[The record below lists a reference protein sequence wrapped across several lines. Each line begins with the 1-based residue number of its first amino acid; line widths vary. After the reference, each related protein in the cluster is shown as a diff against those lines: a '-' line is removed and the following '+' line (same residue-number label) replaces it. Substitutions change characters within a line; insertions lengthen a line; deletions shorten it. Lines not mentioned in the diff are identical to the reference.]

1 MKYLKELEYYRAFHE
16 RTRFIK
22 HILEQEQKIEK
33 QRVYIKYLEEL
44 LTLHD
49 MPTENI
55 HSLTLESSQNG
66 VIEVEKFFNNYE
78 VFLSK
83 KTNTKDKEYV
93 NYYVDQYKHV
103 DNIGDVDDFHKDE
116 KSIFN

>member
-16 RTRFIK
+16 RTRLIK
-22 HILEQEQKIEK
+22 HILEQKQKIEK

-49 MPTENI
+49 MPTESMR
-55 HSLTLESSQNG
+55 HLTLESSQNG
-66 VIEVEKFFNNYE
+66 VIEVDKFFNNYE

-93 NYYVDQYKHV
+93 DYYIDQYKHV
-103 DNIGDVDDFHKDE
+103 ENSPQRI
-116 KSIFN
+116 